1 MRCKGE
7 NDYIEYINNILE
19 CQQEE
24 MLTFGSSYE
33 LLLFEDVEDMVS
45 AIKEKNNKMGLC
57 RNMAGYTWPWKT
69 HKMKLSKIQKK
80 DYMILR

>member
-1 MRCKGE
+1 MRCKGG

-45 AIKEKNNKMGLC
+45 AIKEKNNKWGSVGIWRGMPGLG
-57 RNMAGYTWPWKT
+57 RRTK
-69 HKMKLSKIQKK
+69 
-80 DYMILR
+80 

>member
-1 MRCKGE
+1 MRCKGG

-45 AIKEKNNKMGLC
+45 AIKEKNNKMSYLFYFSHFVEHQN
-57 RNMAGYTWPWKT
+57 RIY
-69 HKMKLSKIQKK
+69 
-80 DYMILR
+80 